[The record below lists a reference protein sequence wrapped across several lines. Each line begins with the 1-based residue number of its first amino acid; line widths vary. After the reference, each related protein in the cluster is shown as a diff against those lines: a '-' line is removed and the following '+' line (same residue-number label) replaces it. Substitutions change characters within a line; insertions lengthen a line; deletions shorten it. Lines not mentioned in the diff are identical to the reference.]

1 MVCTC
6 V

>member
-6 V
+6 R